1 MLPLTSEL
9 KKTAGVFA
17 ESAWAGAAFYL
28 LLFVLASHVRYFDY
42 VNCSKTYYLSV
53 AAFDLMLLRCYDN
66 IKDSVG
72 AT

>member
-1 MLPLTSEL
+1 M
-9 KKTAGVFA
+9 
-17 ESAWAGAAFYL
+17 
-28 LLFVLASHVRYFDY
+28 LASHVRYFDY